1 MWSVILHK
9 YNVYRIQGYW
19 PTLNLQEME
28 AKDESERGHTSDT
41 SNVKIS
47 KEFLWSTYLFF

>member
-1 MWSVILHK
+1 
-9 YNVYRIQGYW
+9 
-19 PTLNLQEME
+19 ME